1 MKTSK
6 LILASSS
13 PQRLSLLKT
22 IGIKPDKVVPA
33 NIKEI
38 PDKKEKPKDF
48 VIRMSKEKAFDVAK
62 ENSNSFILSGDT
74 IVAAGKRIIGK
85 PSDRNEAKEILSLLS
100 GRRHRVLSAFT
111 LIKPDLEEIT
121 KLVTSKVKFSRLS
134 ENDLNEYLDTEE
146 WRGKA
151 GGYAIQSRASSFVPW
166 ISGSYTGVMGF
177 PINEV
182 KNVLISSGWK
192 NS

>member
-74 IVAAGKRIIGK
+74 IVAAGRKIIGK

-111 LIKPDLEEIT
+111 LIKPNLKEIT

-146 WRGKA
+146 WIGKA

-192 NS
+192 K

>member
-22 IGIKPDKVVPA
+22 IGIEPDEVVAA
-33 NIKEI
+33 NIEEI
-38 PDKKEKPKDF
+38 PYKKEKPKDF
-48 VIRMSKEKAFDVAK
+48 VIRMSKEKAFDVSK

-74 IVAAGKRIIGK
+74 IVAAGRRIIGK

>member
-1 MKTSK
+1 MKKSK

-13 PQRLSLLKT
+13 PQRLSLLKI
-22 IGIKPDKVVPA
+22 IGIEPDKVVPA
-33 NIKEI
+33 NIEEI
-38 PDKKEKPKDF
+38 PLKNEKPKDS
-48 VIRMSKEKAFDVAK
+48 VIRMSKEKAFDVAIK
-62 ENSNSFILSGDT
+62 KSNCFILSGDT
-74 IVAAGKRIIGK
+74 IVAAGRRIIGK

-111 LIKPDLEEIT
+111 LIKPDLKEIT

-151 GGYAIQSRASSFVPW
+151 GGYAIQSKASSFVPW

-192 NS
+192 K

>member
-74 IVAAGKRIIGK
+74 IVAAGRRIIGK

-111 LIKPDLEEIT
+111 LIKPDLKEIT